1 MGYFTISVMIKLKGF
16 HTIMTIT
23 ILLYFNYHFT
33 LFSTLK
39 WLMEKERK
47 NANILTYL
55 INIPP

>member
-16 HTIMTIT
+16 HTIT

-33 LFSTLK
+33 LFSTIK
-39 WLMEKERK
+39 CLMEKERK

-55 INIPP
+55 MNIHP